1 MLLSLIHSLSGAPSM
16 SDSPASSVSPDG
28 VLFFVAHIATSSL
41 LCTFLQTF
49 AHRFALAGNPFSH
62 FWPWWS
68 PLVSSAPLIFYFVA
82 CATTFF
88 FSQWS
93 LAHLH
98 LHAVMLISS
107 SSSLRCCAHL
117 IIVPLSASSSL
128 CCQAPKLHSCAIT
141 HFASQF
147 IVLPSMWHA
156 LFIPALARS
165 RTLFIAM
172 PLRLH
177 A

>member
-1 MLLSLIHSLSGAPSM
+1 MPDL
-16 SDSPASSVSPDG
+16 PASSMNSIG
-28 VLFFVAHIATSSL
+28 EIFFVEHSATSSL
-41 LCTFLQTF
+41 RCTFLGTF
-49 AHRFALAGNPFSH
+49 AHWFVLAGNPFSH

-117 IIVPLSASSSL
+117 SIVPLSASSSL
-128 CCQAPKLHSCAIT
+128 RRQAPKLHSCAIT

-147 IVLPSMWHA
+147 IVLPSMLHT